1 MGRRPWHER
10 IYRAL
15 LRVLPSEFRG
25 DFEESMTEDF
35 KDQRADAVARGDG
48 RSVRR
53 LWWQTFTGM
62 FRVAPREHVGIL
74 RRDIGYTWRLLRR
87 RPAFAASTI
96 LTLAV
101 GIGLNTAV
109 FSVVH
114 GILLQRLPIPESERL
129 VRLYEVSPGQKEGS
143 VSGENFLDWRVQVR
157 TLDRLALIGFSS
169 GTFTGDGPPEAVR
182 GMAVS

>member
-1 MGRRPWHER
+1 MARRPWNER

-15 LRVLPSEFRG
+15 LRLLPSEFRG

-53 LWWQTFTGM
+53 LWRQTFTGL
-62 FRVAPREHVGIL
+62 FRLAPQEHFGIL

-87 RPAFAASTI
+87 RPAFAFSTI

-114 GILLQRLPIPESERL
+114 GILLQRLPMPESERL
-129 VRLYEVSPGQKEGS
+129 VRLREVSPEQKEDA
-143 VSGENFLDWRVQVR
+143 VSGENFMDWRAQAR
-157 TLDRLALIGFSS
+157 TFDGIALVS
-169 GTFTGDGPPEAVR
+169 GGRSA
-182 GMAVS
+182 

>member
-1 MGRRPWHER
+1 MVRRPWHER

-25 DFEESMTEDF
+25 DFGESMTEDF
-35 KDQRADAVARGDG
+35 KEQRADAVARGDG

-53 LWWQTFTGM
+53 LWRQTFAGL
-62 FRVAPREHVGIL
+62 FRLAPREHLGIL
-74 RRDIGYTWRLLRR
+74 RRDVAYTWRLLRR

-96 LTLAV
+96 LTLAI

-114 GILLQRLPIPESERL
+114 AIVLQRLPMPDSERL
-129 VRLYEVSPGQKEGS
+129 VRLYEVNPGQKEGAI
-143 VSGENFLDWRVQVR
+143 SGENFMD
-157 TLDRLALIGFSS
+157 
-169 GTFTGDGPPEAVR
+169 
-182 GMAVS
+182 